1 MRWPEKTFSLVILLG
16 GTLAYGAGP
25 TIRVSMAPAEIIND
39 GLSKLTIDV
48 DTPSELNGAILEVTS
63 PVGFSVLPQ
72 NKITLPVFNTAY
84 KETGFSLKR
93 TGSTAPIG
101 QAKVSVRLLPDANSH
116 LSPAFGEVQFN
127 YKERIS
133 NCAYIV
139 WGIIGIII
147 GYGIRLVLKAQQSVP
162 VPLPAP
168 APPAPPPGGPVTRF
182 VTRYYYPVD
191 GALTLIIGLLALL
204 VLLKDNH
211 VPDTTL
217 YWYSALGAG
226 VALGALTNSEL
237 ITKVR

>member
-1 MRWPEKTFSLVILLG
+1 MKRLAKTLSLLIFLG
-16 GTLAYGAGP
+16 GTATYGAGP
-25 TIRVSMAPAEIIND
+25 TVRVSMAPAEIIND
-39 GLSKLTIDV
+39 GLSKLTIDI
-48 DTPSELNGAILEVTS
+48 DTPSELNGAILEVTP

-72 NKITLPVFNTAY
+72 NKITLPVFNTTY

-93 TGSTAPIG
+93 TGSSAIIG
-101 QAKVSVRLLPDANSH
+101 QAKVSVHLSPDANSH
-116 LSPAFGEVQFN
+116 LSPAFGEIQFN

-133 NCAYIV
+133 NCSYIV
-139 WGIIGIII
+139 WGLIAIII
-147 GYGIRLVLKAQQSVP
+147 GYGIRLILKAQQAVP
-162 VPLPAP
+162 APLPAP
-168 APPAPPPGGPVTRF
+168 ALPAPPPGGPITRF
-182 VTRYYYPVD
+182 VTKYYYPVD
-191 GALTLIIGLLALL
+191 CTLTVIIGILALL

>member
-1 MRWPEKTFSLVILLG
+1 VRYLAKTFSLLILLG
-16 GTLAYGAGP
+16 GPAYGAGP
-25 TIRVSMAPAEIIND
+25 TVRVSMAPAEVIND
-39 GLSKLTIDV
+39 GLSKLTIDI

-72 NKITLPVFNTAY
+72 NKITLPVFNTTY
-84 KETGFSLKR
+84 RETGFSLKR
-93 TGSTAPIG
+93 TGSSTPIG
-101 QAKVSVRLLPDANSH
+101 QAKVSVRLFPDANSH
-116 LSPAFGEVQFN
+116 LSPAFGDIQFN

-133 NCAYIV
+133 NCAYIA
-139 WGIIGIII
+139 WGLLGIII
-147 GYGIRLVLKAQQSVP
+147 GYAIRLVLKAQQAVP
-162 VPLPAP
+162 APLPAP
-168 APPAPPPGGPVTRF
+168 APPAPPAWGPITRF
-182 VTRYYYPVD
+182 VTKYYYPVD
-191 GALTLIIGLLALL
+191 GTLTVIIGLLALL